1 MSIVALHTSFPSHQL
16 MQDVL
21 IEIIR
26 NPNVP
31 SFVNNF
37 LAETVY
43 ENVPLGTLVCCV
55 SAVDNDGDIPSY
67 TITSVNTN
75 KFNQVDTDIFFLT
88 SDGCIYVKRFLDHS
102 PASQY
107 TLTIRARD
115 HCYPEKFG
123 KVPVQINI
131 LRNGFTPRFESVNY
145 FTTIQET
152 EPVNSTVP
160 FFTVHAIGNDL
171 QVKYSF
177 SCIDIKASPSRK
189 V

>member
-1 MSIVALHTSFPSHQL
+1 MSIVAFDTSFPSQEVT
-16 MQDVL
+16 QDVL
-21 IEIIR
+21 IDIIR
-26 NPNVP
+26 NPNAP

-37 LAETVY
+37 LTETVY
-43 ENVPLGTLVCCV
+43 ENVPLGTLVRCV

-75 KFNQVDTDIFFLT
+75 NFNQVDTDFFFLT
-88 SDGCIYVKRFLDHS
+88 SDGCIYVKRFLDQS

-115 HCYPEKFG
+115 HGYPEKFG
-123 KVPVQINI
+123 TVTVQINI
-131 LRNGFTPRFESVNY
+131 LRDGFTPRFESVNY

-152 EPVNSTVP
+152 EPVNSTVS
-160 FFTVHAIGNDL
+160 FFTVRAIDNDL
-171 QVKYSF
+171 QVIYSI
-177 SCIDIKASPSRK
+177 SCIDIKASSSRK